1 MLITADNFSIKNTNF
16 KNSEFLEKP
25 IVIKIT
31 SSVDFSRSGTAV
43 YIALLMIVLKFQPYQ
58 VFTQVSFSTVPL
70 G

>member
-43 YIALLMIVLKFQPYQ
+43 YITLLMIVLKFQPYQ
-58 VFTQVSFSTVPL
+58 VSTQVSFSTVPL